1 MDTVDRKTRSRIMS
15 AIRSKHTGPERRM
28 ARALR
33 RARAAGWRRH
43 RRAEGAELDFSW
55 RAERVGLQTL
65 GCFWHGCPRHYRRPK
80 SNWRFW
86 QRKVDANKS
95 RDRRQGRLLRAR
107 GWLVVSVFECEA
119 ATDADALIVAR
130 ALARMVLPPRRRIPF
145 AAPAGA

>member
-1 MDTVDRKTRSRIMS
+1 MS

-33 RARAAGWRRH
+33 RAGARGWRRH

-80 SNWRFW
+80 ANWRFW
-86 QRKVDANKS
+86 QRKVDVNRA
-95 RDRRQGRLLRAR
+95 RDRRQARLLRAR

-119 ATDADALIVAR
+119 ATDADALLVAR

-145 AAPAGA
+145 AAAAGA